1 MGVRTSYLPGTFCW
15 TDLATSDVAGATT
28 FYTELFGWR
37 TDALPGAAA
46 GDYTLL
52 LVGDALVA
60 ALYSAGESMHP
71 AWLSYVS
78 VVDADATA
86 AQAVELGGSVL
97 REAADIATSGRMAL
111 LADPTGAVF
120 AAWQARDHV
129 GAALVNEP
137 GSLVLNQ
144 LNTSDPEAAGRFY
157 TELFGWRVEHTGTDE
172 QAYWGFYNGEEI
184 SGATLNGGMMPLP
197 PGTPAPPH
205 WLVYFTAAELDTAVA
220 RIADLGGRVLVAPMT
235 AGGGR
240 ILVAADPQ
248 GAIFALFEGRVD
260 P

>member
-1 MGVRTSYLPGTFCW
+1 MGARTEYTPGTFCW
-15 TDLATSDVAGATT
+15 TDLATTDVAGVTA

-37 TDALPGAAA
+37 NAALPGAAA

-60 ALYSAGESMHP
+60 ALYPAGETMHP

-86 AQAVELGGSVL
+86 ARAVALGGSVL

-120 AAWQARDHV
+120 AAWQSRGHH
-129 GAALVNEP
+129 GAQLVNDA
-137 GSLVLNQ
+137 GAWCLSQ
-144 LNTSDPEAAGRFY
+144 LNTNDPEAAGRFY

-172 QAYWGFYNGEEI
+172 QAYWGFYNGKEI

-205 WLVYFTAAELDTAVA
+205 WLVYFTV
-220 RIADLGGRVLVAPMT
+220 ADLDDAATRISDGGGRVLVAPMT

-248 GAIFALFEGRVD
+248 GAAFALFEGRVD

>member
-1 MGVRTSYLPGTFCW
+1 MGGRTEYRPGTFCW
-15 TDLATSDVAGATT
+15 TDLATTDVGGATT

-37 TDALPGAAA
+37 TTALPGAAA

-52 LVGDALVA
+52 LVGSALVA
-60 ALYSAGESMHP
+60 ALYPAGESMHP

-78 VVDADATA
+78 VVDADATTA
-86 AQAVELGGSVL
+86 RAVALGGSVL
-97 REAADIATSGRMAL
+97 RKAADVATSGRMAL

-129 GAALVNEP
+129 GAALVNDP
-137 GSLVLNQ
+137 GALVLNQ
-144 LNTSDPEAAGRFY
+144 LNTDDPETAQRFY
-157 TELFGWRVEHTGTDE
+157 GELFGWRVEHTGTDE
-172 QAYWGFYNGEEI
+172 QAYWGFYNGKV
-184 SGATLNGGMMPLP
+184 LNGGMMPLP

-205 WLVYFTAAELDTAVA
+205 WLVYFTVADLSDAATRTSA
-220 RIADLGGRVLVAPMT
+220 LGGRVLVAPMT

-248 GAIFALFEGRVD
+248 GAVFALFEGRVD